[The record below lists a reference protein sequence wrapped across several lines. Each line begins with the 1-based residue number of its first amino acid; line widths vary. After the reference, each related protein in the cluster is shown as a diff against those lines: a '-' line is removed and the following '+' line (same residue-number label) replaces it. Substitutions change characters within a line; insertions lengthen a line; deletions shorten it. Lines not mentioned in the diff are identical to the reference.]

1 MSNRTLFLRW
11 FAAVFS
17 MMFLTACMSNLF
29 DARSGKVA
37 VTVKWPQKSAY
48 SVKAIPETTARITLT
63 IVGEGLDAGPIQKD
77 FTPSADESREITEV
91 PIGPKALT
99 AIAYDDKGTE
109 TARGQVTVVVRPNA
123 ITDARLVL
131 ETTIDFP
138 IGSTPPSPDPSGSPG
153 VPTPPPS
160 LGPDFIVRTIGGDG
174 QAGSTDGYAS
184 MNGRFKFPQAL
195 AYDAERNWLYIA
207 DTDFK
212 LIRKYD
218 VKSTLLTTVAGQAP
232 AVASVDETAPVPA
245 LGAAAIGTPSG
256 LAVGPDGRI
265 YFSDLDTHSIR
276 RVNADGTVT
285 TVAGRGQPGPAKEN
299 VGAFEATF
307 YYPTAIAFDA
317 NGALYVAD
325 QFNHKI
331 RRLSTR
337 GTITTIAGT
346 GEAGDSGDGGPAVEA
361 RINFPTAMALDPKGE
376 YLYVAEAE
384 GHKVRRIHL
393 ATSLITTVAGT
404 GAEGVGGENGPAT
417 AAQLGLPLALA
428 FDRDGELLIAEGWA
442 AKLGP
447 DPKISFTN
455 RVLKV
460 KADGTLVRLAGP
472 KVGNYGFGGDGGD
485 ALKATFN
492 NPAGIAVDSDGL
504 IYVADSYNNR
514 LRALVRTL
522 APAPSPAPSA
532 LPSAEPTPA
541 PSASPTAG
549 P

>member
-1 MSNRTLFLRW
+1 MSNRTLFMRW

-37 VTVKWPQKSAY
+37 VTVKWPAKSGFR
-48 SVKAIPETTARITLT
+48 VQAIPETTARITLT

-99 AIAYDDKGTE
+99 AVAYDDKGTE

-131 ETTIDFP
+131 EAGTIDIP
-138 IGSTPPSPDPSGSPG
+138 IGSTPPSPNPGESP
-153 VPTPPPS
+153 VAPPS
-160 LGPDFIVRTIGGDG
+160 ALPSAGPDFIVRTVAGDG
-174 QAGSTDGYAS
+174 RAGATDGYAS
-184 MNGRFKFPQAL
+184 IDGRFKYPQAL
-195 AYDAERNWLYIA
+195 AYDAKNDWLFIA
-207 DTDFK
+207 DTEFK

-218 VKSTLLTTVAGQAP
+218 VKTTVLTTVAGQAP
-232 AVASVDETAPVPA
+232 ADESAVPA
-245 LGAAAIGTPSG
+245 LGGAALGTPSG
-256 LAVGPDGRI
+256 LAIGPDGRV

-276 RVNADGTVT
+276 RLNADGTVS
-285 TVAGRGQPGPAKEN
+285 TVAGSGRPGPAKEN
-299 VGAFEATF
+299 VTAFEASF
-307 YYPTAIAFDA
+307 YYPVAIAFDA

-331 RRLSTR
+331 RRLSPR

-361 RINFPTAMALDPKGE
+361 RINFPTALALDPKGE

-404 GAEGVGGENGPAT
+404 GAEGVAGENGPAT
-417 AAQLGLPLALA
+417 AAQLGLPLALT
-428 FDRDGELLIAEGWA
+428 FDVDGALLIAEGWA

-447 DPKISFTN
+447 DTKVSFTN

-472 KVGNYGFGGDGGD
+472 KVGNYGFSGDGDD
-485 ALKATFN
+485 ALKAVFN
-492 NPAGIAVDSDGL
+492 NPAGIAVDATGL

-514 LRALVRTL
+514 IRALQRGV
-522 APAPSPAPSA
+522 APAPAPTAEPSPAPEA
-532 LPSAEPTPA
+532 T
-541 PSASPTAG
+541 PTAA

>member
-1 MSNRTLFLRW
+1 MSNRTIFLRW

-17 MMFLTACMSNLF
+17 LMFLTACMSNLF

-37 VTVKWPQKSAY
+37 VTVKWPAKSGFR
-48 SVKAIPETTARITLT
+48 VQAIPETTARITLT

-99 AIAYDDKGTE
+99 AVAYDDKGTE

-131 ETTIDFP
+131 EAGTIDIP
-138 IGSTPPSPDPSGSPG
+138 IGSTPPSPNPGESP
-153 VPTPPPS
+153 VAPPS
-160 LGPDFIVRTIGGDG
+160 ATPSVGPDFIVRTVAGDG
-174 QAGSTDGYAS
+174 RAGATDGYAS
-184 MNGRFKFPQAL
+184 VDGRFKYPQAL
-195 AYDAERNWLYIA
+195 AYDAANNWLFIA
-207 DTDFK
+207 DTEFK

-218 VKSTLLTTVAGQAP
+218 VKTTVLTTVAGQAP
-232 AVASVDETAPVPA
+232 ADEATAVPA
-245 LGAAAIGTPSG
+245 LGAAALGTPSG
-256 LAVGPDGRI
+256 LAIGPDGRV

-276 RVNADGTVT
+276 RINADGTVS
-285 TVAGRGQPGPAKEN
+285 TVAGSGRPGPAKEN
-299 VGAFEATF
+299 VSAFEASF
-307 YYPTAIAFDA
+307 YYPVAIAFDPT
-317 NGALYVAD
+317 GALYVAD

-331 RRLSTR
+331 RRLSPR
-337 GTITTIAGT
+337 GTISTIAGT

-361 RINFPTAMALDPKGE
+361 RINFPTAMAFDPKGE
-376 YLYVAEAE
+376 YLYFAEAE

-404 GAEGVGGENGPAT
+404 GAEGVAGENGPAT
-417 AAQLGLPLALA
+417 AAQLGLPLALT
-428 FDRDGELLIAEGWA
+428 FDADGALLIAEGWA

-447 DPKISFTN
+447 DTKVSFTN

-460 KADGTLVRLAGP
+460 KADGTLVRLAGL
-472 KVGNYGFGGDGGD
+472 KVGNYGFAGDGND

-492 NPAGIAVDSDGL
+492 NPAGIAVDADGL

-514 LRALVRTL
+514 IRALQRGV
-522 APAPSPAPSA
+522 APSPTPSA
-532 LPSAEPTPA
+532 APTAEPTPA
-541 PSASPTAG
+541 PTAA